1 MILLLLAA
9 LQGPVPLPTVASWQ
23 SYPGGVTTG
32 GAFADLNRDGWLDFV
47 VANGNDILRQRVEV
61 YFNDG
66 AGGYPLNPQWQS
78 SDVDYHGHLA
88 VGDVDGDGWE
98 DVAVSVFL
106 GPAGFSQ
113 KGRVK
118 LYRNLGGA
126 LEASP
131 SWSSADRFYS
141 FACALGDADGDG
153 DLDLAVAT
161 GEPYTAAPDQN
172 RIYYNLGGALQT
184 SPGWLSA
191 QLDHCMDV
199 GFSDADGDG
208 DLDLAFCTAKGP
220 NRVHFQGPGGIG
232 VAAGWTSTD
241 NNNQNGNSLCFGDV
255 DGDGDADLA
264 VSDNDQLTG
273 GLGRFKIYRNQG
285 SSFDTAPFWSAY
297 GGMVSAVAFADL
309 HLDGFPDLAGGIWF
323 SGSRVFLN
331 NASSLPNSH
340 NWRSTSNSTVE
351 VFDFGD
357 TRNLA
362 LRAAMSEDLAANG
375 QRQGFR
381 LDHAPV
387 HELLAVRADGV
398 LLGPG
403 DYSWDR
409 GSGWLSLA
417 TAPQSTLEA
426 DYLWSESLDLGV
438 TNWDQSIGNQI
449 FRRDPLVRVDAVST
463 GSLTLHPGDALQFRV
478 DLASSTNRQ
487 ESFDLWV
494 VGRLPN
500 GQYRVL
506 ARQPRSLAPFGTLA
520 VPFSVPIPANLPP
533 QWFGTFELRAAVLE
547 AGNRIAE
554 DFFSFSVN

>member
-1 MILLLLAA
+1 MFLLLLAA
-9 LQGPVPLPTVASWQ
+9 LQGPVPLPTAASWQ

-32 GAFADLNRDGWLDFV
+32 GAFADLDRDGWLDFV

-78 SDVDYHGHLA
+78 ADVDYHGHLA

-126 LEASP
+126 LETTP

-141 FACALGDADGDG
+141 FACALGDADLDG

-161 GEPYTAAPDQN
+161 GEPYNAAPDQN
-172 RIYYNLGGALQT
+172 RIYYNQGGTLQT

-199 GFSDADGDG
+199 GFSDADADG

-220 NRVHFQGPGGIG
+220 NRVHFQGPGGISA
-232 VAAGWTSTD
+232 AAGWTSTD
-241 NNNQNGNSLCFGDV
+241 NNNQNGNSLCFGDA

-264 VSDNDQLTG
+264 VSDNNQLTG
-273 GLGRFKIYRNQG
+273 GQGRFKIYRNTG
-285 SSFDTAPFWSAY
+285 STFDTAPFWSVA

-323 SGSRVFLN
+323 AGSRVYLN
-331 NASSLPNSH
+331 DAGAFPNSH

-351 VFDFGD
+351 AFDFGD

-362 LRAAMSEDLAANG
+362 LRARLSESLPADG

-381 LDHAPV
+381 LARAPV

-398 LLGPG
+398 TLAPG
-403 DYSWDR
+403 DYGFDR
-409 GSGWLSLA
+409 ASGWLSLA
-417 TAPQSTLEA
+417 AAPQATLEA

-449 FRRDPLVRVDAVST
+449 FRRDPLVKIDAVPT
-463 GSLTLHPGDALQFRV
+463 GSLTLHPGDSLQFRV
-478 DLASSTNRQ
+478 DLASTTNRQ

-500 GQYRVL
+500 GQYRIL
-506 ARQPRSLAPFGTLA
+506 ARQPHLLAPFATRA

-533 QWFGTFELRAAVLE
+533 QWFGAFELHAAVLE
-547 AGNRIAE
+547 AGNRLSE
-554 DFFSFSVN
+554 DFFSFTVN